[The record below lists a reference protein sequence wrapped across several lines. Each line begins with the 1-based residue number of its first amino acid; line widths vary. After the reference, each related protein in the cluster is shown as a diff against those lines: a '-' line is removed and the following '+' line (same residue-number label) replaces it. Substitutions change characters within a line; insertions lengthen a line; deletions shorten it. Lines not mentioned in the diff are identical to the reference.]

1 MGSHANKTPPTG
13 KQIELDKSSLW
24 GKLWIVG
31 AVLAAAGLGSWF
43 SMKGHDEGHA
53 WSALLT
59 AYFAD
64 NRDISDPGTLQ
75 AIWTEVGLPLADFD
89 RLADPA
95 LLDRVIAEHNEAV
108 RAGITGV
115 PAAMLAGTDAPIS
128 GALPLASYRRWIERA
143 IETG

>member
-59 AYFAD
+59 AYFFAWALSLGGLFFVIVQHLV
-64 NRDISDPGTLQ
+64 RAQWSITVRRTAEHMSLGVPL
-75 AIWTEVGLPLADFD
+75 VGLVG
-89 RLADPA
+89 
-95 LLDRVIAEHNEAV
+95 LLIAFGGSHSLYELSLIH
-108 RAGITGV
+108 I
-115 PAAMLAGTDAPIS
+115 
-128 GALPLASYRRWIERA
+128 
-143 IETG
+143 